1 MQTTVKITKILP
13 VQSGQGRN
21 GMWYRC
27 EFIGQTLKQY
37 PETICFTCVGE
48 SDVQMLGQF
57 KVGSV
62 VSVSFNINSN
72 EYNGKYYTQIKVWK
86 ITPAE
91 VKGEQDSGQ
100 PNTNDFPADD
110 GGVAF

>member
-37 PETICFTCVGE
+37 PETICFTCIGE
-48 SDVQMLGQF
+48 SDV
-57 KVGSV
+57 SV
-62 VSVSFNINSN
+62 NFNINSN

-86 ITPAE
+86 IAPAE
-91 VKGEQDSGQ
+91 VKGDQDSGQ